1 MSLFAFFALGVLA
14 GCAVARA
21 FEMHIPLSS
30 RSTAAQHEFLL
41 ITREIGNWNRRLP
54 IANCRLL
61 RSRRWVF
68 FLFRQPNNRPYRNL
82 YDFVRA
88 RAAAHF
94 FSHPVPAV
102 FRLDQGFVEK
112 IGKMIDVPVR
122 PQDHVTTAPTIA
134 AVGPAFRHKFFTSE
148 TDAPA
153 PASSRLCKNVYPI
166 DEHGSAALHRQLRY
180 IVEASNRHRETL
192 RRSNSSMSRTV
203 SLSSLQLQSN

>member
-68 FLFRQPNNRPYRNL
+68 FLFRRPNNRPHRNL

-94 FSHPVPAV
+94 FPHPVPAV
-102 FRLDQGFVEK
+102 FRLDQGFIEK
-112 IGKMIDVPVR
+112 IGEIIDMPIGL
-122 PQDHVTTAPTIA
+122 QDHVTTASTIA
-134 AVGPAFRHKFFTSE
+134 AVRATFRHKFLPSKTN
-148 TDAPA
+148 AA
-153 PASSRLCKNVYPI
+153 ASAFSCLCKNLYPI
-166 DEHGSAALHRQLRY
+166 DKHFFGG
-180 IVEASNRHRETL
+180 V
-192 RRSNSSMSRTV
+192 RSLTH
-203 SLSSLQLQSN
+203 